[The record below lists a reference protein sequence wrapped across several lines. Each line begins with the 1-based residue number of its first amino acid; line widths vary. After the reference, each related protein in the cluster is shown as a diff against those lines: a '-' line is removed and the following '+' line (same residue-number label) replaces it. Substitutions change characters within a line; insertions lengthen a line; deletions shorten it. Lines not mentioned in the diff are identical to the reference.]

1 MMADNFSLSELCF
14 LAALAVAGAVVIG
27 ELLSRYTTHRIKV
40 DVPVVGVGVRYT
52 YWLAAL
58 RNVQHARESIV
69 EGYRKANFAFQ
80 IPTMTRMEVFICDR
94 KMTREYQNVDENHLS
109 FRAVFC
115 QEFQFDFL
123 LPGNSIRPDMIP
135 SSVIAKG
142 LSWQKTRAAKLDD
155 SFFKAFSAE
164 LFYSF
169 RAEMQMLAENQ
180 HKSLTESA
188 NASDPV
194 SDTSA
199 HSKWLAAPCFPF
211 CLKIIARLTIFSLF
225 GESLC
230 RDVAFLDLCCDFGNA
245 LPIDALLL
253 RSLPSWAKPLVL
265 RYLTTTRRLGE
276 LQEIIRAEIDKRR
289 NSGEKAPMKV
299 RDILDYTMDWID
311 NRRDTMFGD
320 AHVVHVMIRVIFA
333 ALHTSSQVCF
343 FLVAHT
349 LFELA
354 TRPDYIGALRE
365 EVEQCFEQHGQG
377 TKAALDSMYK
387 IDSFIKETQRFNPLD
402 AASLARV
409 ALKEF
414 TFSNGLHIPKG
425 SVIFTPNSP
434 IFEDERF
441 YPKAKTFDGFR
452 FSRMRGDP
460 KLKSSCDLTATN
472 EQSMHF
478 GTGRHACPG
487 RFMVS
492 DEVKLAVI
500 FILQNFDIAM
510 ENFGPRPKNHAFGK
524 FMLPDMAAKIW
535 LRESTTGKE

>member
-1 MMADNFSLSELCF
+1 
-14 LAALAVAGAVVIG
+14 
-27 ELLSRYTTHRIKV
+27 
-40 DVPVVGVGVRYT
+40 
-52 YWLAAL
+52 
-58 RNVQHARESIV
+58 
-69 EGYRKANFAFQ
+69 
-80 IPTMTRMEVFICDR
+80 
-94 KMTREYQNVDENHLS
+94 
-109 FRAVFC
+109 
-115 QEFQFDFL
+115 
-123 LPGNSIRPDMIP
+123 MIP
-135 SSVIAKG
+135 NSVIAKA
-142 LSWQKTRAAKLDD
+142 LSWQRTRAAKLDD
-155 SFFKAFSAE
+155 SFFKTFSAE
-164 LFYSF
+164 LFYGF
-169 RAEMQMLAENQ
+169 GAEVQMLAENL
-180 HKSLTESA
+180 HKPSTESS

-199 HSKWLAAPCFPF
+199 HSEWLAAPCFSF

-230 RDVAFLDLCCDFGNA
+230 RNVAFLDLCCDFGNA
-245 LPIDALLL
+245 LPMDALLL

-265 RYLTTTRRLGE
+265 RYLTTARRSKE
-276 LQEIIRAEIDKRR
+276 LQEIIRAEINKRR
-289 NSGEKAPMKV
+289 NSREKNPMK
-299 RDILDYTMDWID
+299 DILDYTMDWID
-311 NRRDTMFGD
+311 NSRDAMFGD
-320 AHVVHVMIRVIFA
+320 AHVVNVMISVIFA
-333 ALHTSSQVCF
+333 ALHTSSQ
-343 FLVAHT
+343 LVAHT

-377 TKAALDSMYK
+377 TKASMDSMYK

-409 ALKEF
+409 ALKGF

-425 SVIFTPNSP
+425 GVIFTPNSP

-441 YPKAKTFDGFR
+441 YPNSKTFDGFR

-460 KLKSSCDLTATN
+460 KLKSLCDLTATN

-492 DEVKLAVI
+492 DEVKLAVV

-510 ENFGPRPKNHAFGK
+510 ENFGPRPKNHAFRK
-524 FMLPDMAAKIW
+524 FMLPDLAAKIW
-535 LRESTTGKE
+535 LRESKSRKE

>member
-1 MMADNFSLSELCF
+1 
-14 LAALAVAGAVVIG
+14 
-27 ELLSRYTTHRIKV
+27 
-40 DVPVVGVGVRYT
+40 
-52 YWLAAL
+52 
-58 RNVQHARESIV
+58 
-69 EGYRKANFAFQ
+69 
-80 IPTMTRMEVFICDR
+80 MTRMEVFICDR

-109 FRAVFC
+109 FRA
-115 QEFQFDFL
+115 EFQFDFL

-135 SSVIAKG
+135 SSVISKG

-164 LFYSF
+164 LFYGF

-199 HSKWLAAPCFPF
+199 HSKWLAAP
-211 CLKIIARLTIFSLF
+211 
-225 GESLC
+225 
-230 RDVAFLDLCCDFGNA
+230 
-245 LPIDALLL
+245 
-253 RSLPSWAKPLVL
+253 W
-265 RYLTTTRRLGE
+265 E

-289 NSGEKAPMKV
+289 NSGEKAPMK
-299 RDILDYTMDWID
+299 DILDYTMDWID

-333 ALHTSSQVCF
+333 ALHTSSQ
-343 FLVAHT
+343 LVAHT

-441 YPKAKTFDGFR
+441 YPNAKTFDGFR

-492 DEVKLAVI
+492 DEVKLALI

>member
-1 MMADNFSLSELCF
+1 MDITCPMIDLTET
-14 LAALAVAGAVVIG
+14 AL
-27 ELLSRYTTHRIKV
+27 KV

-69 EGYRKANFAFQ
+69 EGNSKNFIINESERTSSANPHRK
-80 IPTMTRMEVFICDR
+80 
-94 KMTREYQNVDENHLS
+94 
-109 FRAVFC
+109 
-115 QEFQFDFL
+115 EFQFDFL
-123 LPGNSIRPDMIP
+123 LPGNSVRPDMIP
-135 SSVIAKG
+135 SSVIAKA
-142 LSWQKTRAAKLDD
+142 LSWQRTRAAKLDD

-164 LFYSF
+164 LFYGF
-169 RAEMQMLAENQ
+169 RAEVQMLAENL
-180 HKSLTESA
+180 HKPSTESS
-188 NASDPV
+188 NASDTV

-199 HSKWLAAPCFPF
+199 HSEWLAAPCFSF

-230 RDVAFLDLCCDFGNA
+230 RDVAFVDLCCDFGNA
-245 LPIDALLL
+245 LPMDALLL
-253 RSLPSWAKPLVL
+253 RSLPSWAKLLVL
-265 RYLTTTRRLGE
+265 RYLTTMRRSGE
-276 LQEIIRAEIDKRR
+276 LQEIIRAEINKRR
-289 NSGEKAPMKV
+289 NSREKTPMK
-299 RDILDYTMDWID
+299 DILDCTMDWID
-311 NRRDTMFGD
+311 NRRDTVFGD
-320 AHVVHVMIRVIFA
+320 THVVHAMISVIFA
-333 ALHTSSQVCF
+333 ALHTSSQ
-343 FLVAHT
+343 LVAHT

-377 TKAALDSMYK
+377 TKEAIDSMYK

-402 AASLARV
+402 AGMGRLVLSRNLITFFILLANGQSRVASLARV
-409 ALKEF
+409 ALKGF

-425 SVIFTPNSP
+425 GVIFTPNSP

-441 YPKAKTFDGFR
+441 YPNSKTFDGFR

-460 KLKSSCDLTATN
+460 KLKSLCDLTATN

-487 RFMVS
+487 RFMAS
-492 DEVKLAVI
+492 DEVKLAVV

-535 LRESTTGKE
+535 LRESKSSKE

>member
-1 MMADNFSLSELCF
+1 MADSSSLSELF
-14 LAALAVAGAVVIG
+14 FMAALAVAGATVIG
-27 ELLSRYTTHRIKV
+27 DLLSRYITHRIKV

-69 EGYRKANFAFQ
+69 EDFAFQ
-80 IPTMTRMEVFICDR
+80 IPTVTRMEVFICDR

-109 FRAVFC
+109 FRAVVC

-123 LPGNSIRPDMIP
+123 LPGNSVRSDMIP
-135 SSVIAKG
+135 NSVIAKA
-142 LSWQKTRAAKLDD
+142 LSWQRTRAAKLDD
-155 SFFKAFSAE
+155 SFFKDFSAE
-164 LFYSF
+164 LFYGF
-169 RAEMQMLAENQ
+169 RAELQVLAKNQ
-180 HKSLTESA
+180 HKPSTESS
-188 NASDPV
+188 NAADPV

-211 CLKIIARLTIFSLF
+211 CLKIVARLTIFSLF

-230 RDVAFLDLCCDFGNA
+230 RDVAFLDLCCEFGNA
-245 LPIDALLL
+245 LPMDALLL
-253 RSLPSWAKPLVL
+253 RSLPSWAKPLVV

-276 LQEIIRAEIDKRR
+276 LQEIIGAEINKRR
-289 NSGEKAPMKV
+289 NSGEKTPMK
-299 RDILDYTMDWID
+299 DFLDYTMDWID
-311 NRRDTMFGD
+311 NRRDTMFDD
-320 AHVVHVMIRVIFA
+320 AHVVHVMISVIFA
-333 ALHTSSQVCF
+333 ALHTSSQ
-343 FLVAHT
+343 LVAHT

-354 TRPDYIGALRE
+354 TRRDYIGALRE
-365 EVEQCFEQHGQG
+365 EIEQCFEQHGQG
-377 TKAALDSMYK
+377 TKAAIDSMYK

-414 TFSNGLHIPKG
+414 TFSNGLHVPKG

-441 YPKAKTFDGFR
+441 YPNSKNFDGFR

-487 RFMVS
+487 RFMAS

-535 LRESTTGKE
+535 LRESTTSKK

>member
-1 MMADNFSLSELCF
+1 
-14 LAALAVAGAVVIG
+14 
-27 ELLSRYTTHRIKV
+27 
-40 DVPVVGVGVRYT
+40 
-52 YWLAAL
+52 
-58 RNVQHARESIV
+58 
-69 EGYRKANFAFQ
+69 
-80 IPTMTRMEVFICDR
+80 MTRMEVFICDR

-109 FRAVFC
+109 VRA
-115 QEFQFDFL
+115 EFQFDFL

-164 LFYSF
+164 LFYGF

-180 HKSLTESA
+180 HKPSTESA

-211 CLKIIARLTIFSLF
+211 CLKIIAR
-225 GESLC
+225 
-230 RDVAFLDLCCDFGNA
+230 
-245 LPIDALLL
+245 
-253 RSLPSWAKPLVL
+253 
-265 RYLTTTRRLGE
+265 E

-289 NSGEKAPMKV
+289 NSGEKAPMK
-299 RDILDYTMDWID
+299 DILDYTMDWID

-333 ALHTSSQVCF
+333 ALHTSSQ
-343 FLVAHT
+343 LVAHT

-500 FILQNFDIAM
+500 FNLQNFDIAM

>member
-1 MMADNFSLSELCF
+1 
-14 LAALAVAGAVVIG
+14 
-27 ELLSRYTTHRIKV
+27 
-40 DVPVVGVGVRYT
+40 
-52 YWLAAL
+52 
-58 RNVQHARESIV
+58 
-69 EGYRKANFAFQ
+69 
-80 IPTMTRMEVFICDR
+80 MTRME
-94 KMTREYQNVDENHLS
+94 
-109 FRAVFC
+109 
-115 QEFQFDFL
+115 EFQFDFL

-164 LFYSF
+164 LFYGF

-180 HKSLTESA
+180 HKPSTESA
-188 NASDPV
+188 KATDPV

-230 RDVAFLDLCCDFGNA
+230 RDVAFLDLC
-245 LPIDALLL
+245 
-253 RSLPSWAKPLVL
+253 W
-265 RYLTTTRRLGE
+265 E
-276 LQEIIRAEIDKRR
+276 LQEKIRAEIDKRR
-289 NSGEKAPMKV
+289 NSGEKAPMK
-299 RDILDYTMDWID
+299 DILDYTMDWID

-333 ALHTSSQVCF
+333 ALHTSSQ
-343 FLVAHT
+343 LVAHT

>member
-1 MMADNFSLSELCF
+1 MM
-14 LAALAVAGAVVIG
+14 
-27 ELLSRYTTHRIKV
+27 
-40 DVPVVGVGVRYT
+40 
-52 YWLAAL
+52 
-58 RNVQHARESIV
+58 
-69 EGYRKANFAFQ
+69 
-80 IPTMTRMEVFICDR
+80 RMEVFICDR

-109 FRAVFC
+109 FRA
-115 QEFQFDFL
+115 EFQFDFL

-135 SSVIAKG
+135 SSVISKG

-164 LFYSF
+164 LFYGF

-211 CLKIIARLTIFSLF
+211 CLKIIAR
-225 GESLC
+225 
-230 RDVAFLDLCCDFGNA
+230 
-245 LPIDALLL
+245 
-253 RSLPSWAKPLVL
+253 
-265 RYLTTTRRLGE
+265 E

-289 NSGEKAPMKV
+289 NSGEKAPMK
-299 RDILDYTMDWID
+299 DILDYTMDWID

-333 ALHTSSQVCF
+333 ALHTSSQ
-343 FLVAHT
+343 LVAHT

-535 LRESTTGKE
+535 LREVKTGKE